1 MRPLVRPKNHIDS
14 FRYAVEGIAHV
25 FRTQKHMRFH
35 MIIVVLVLVL
45 GLLCRFDP
53 LELAVLGVICCSV
66 IVAEM
71 LNTAVETVVDMI
83 TQSYHPLAK
92 LAKDIAA
99 GAVLVTAITA
109 ASVGMI
115 LFVSKFAAAHDEQ
128 PVHLSGTYAYLPT
141 ALIIVIVLVVAITLI
156 AKVLGGKGTM
166 LQGGII
172 SGHAA
177 VAFALAVSIVKR
189 AGMDAL
195 TIVLVILLALMVAQS
210 RVEGKIHS
218 LQEVIIGGLLGICM
232 TAGVYYF
239 RIGIH

>member
-1 MRPLVRPKNHIDS
+1 
-14 FRYAVEGIAHV
+14 
-25 FRTQKHMRFH
+25 MRFH
-35 MIIVVLVLVL
+35 MIIVVLVLLL
-45 GLLCRFDP
+45 GLFCSFSAI
-53 LELAVLGVICCSV
+53 EMAVLSVVCSSV

-71 LNTAVETVVDMI
+71 MNTAIETVVDMI

-92 LAKDIAA
+92 LSKDIAA

-109 ASVGMI
+109 ASVGLI
-115 LFVSKFAAAHDEQ
+115 LFISKFWSLKDAQ
-128 PVHLSGTYAYLPT
+128 PIVLKEDHTLLPT
-141 ALIIVIVLVVAITLI
+141 ALIILVVLVVVITLI

-177 VAFALAVSIVKR
+177 VAFVLAVSIIKR
-189 AGMDAL
+189 VGWDAM
-195 TIVLVILLALMVAQS
+195 TILLVMVLALMVAQS
-210 RVEGKIHS
+210 RVEGKIHT

-239 RIGIH
+239 RLGIH